1 MAAAAIVTVGQACSH
16 RRPCCRP
23 LICRTDNLFHS
34 LEQRTLTEEEQK
46 IIEQRVGGSP
56 RQAPPLPAW
65 LQLSLDGKEGPAMD
79 GITADQRFFM
89 GWAQVWRRKY
99 RDENLL
105 TRLKTDPHSPSE
117 YRCNGVVVNMPAF
130 ADAFMVKEGDKL
142 YKAPEQRIKIW

>member
-1 MAAAAIVTVGQACSH
+1 M
-16 RRPCCRP
+16 
-23 LICRTDNLFHS
+23 
-34 LEQRTLTEEEQK
+34 
-46 IIEQRVGGSP
+46 
-56 RQAPPLPAW
+56 
-65 LQLSLDGKEGPAMD
+65 LDGVASSDLSGNPQSAMGSYVGAETVQEFQIITNNEVSLGDLGGLEMAYSAYRLHDAQHGEPPVID
-79 GITADQRFFM
+79 GLTGDQRFFM